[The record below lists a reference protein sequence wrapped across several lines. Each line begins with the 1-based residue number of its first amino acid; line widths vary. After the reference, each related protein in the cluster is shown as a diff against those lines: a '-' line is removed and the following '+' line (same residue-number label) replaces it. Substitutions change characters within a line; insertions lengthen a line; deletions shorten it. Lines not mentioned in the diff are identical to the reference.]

1 MHSISVIENT
11 PQPSSEQTHMQIR
24 RTLIA
29 LALSA
34 ALAVSLPHYYA
45 KAQATNA
52 DDAATPAA
60 APKVS
65 TYAAAEFKDIAYGHQ
80 SGVDQL
86 LDVYTNAA
94 SKPGAPAPVLV
105 YFHGG
110 AWHKGQ
116 RPAGSGSFNGFMK
129 MGFTVVNVEYRFSQV
144 ATAPAAVQDA
154 RCALAWIKANAA
166 KYNFDVTRIIPYGT
180 SAGGHLALMA
190 GMLPIPSDI
199 DLPSC
204 KDVPASAAILDFY
217 GPAELA
223 PAMGGAFKSPS
234 VMEWIGKDKQD
245 PIAYANLMSPIN
257 YVRKGDP
264 PVFIAHGA
272 NDPVVPHQ
280 TSVDLQAA
288 LTAAGVPT
296 DFYTVPVATHGQ
308 FPKDQMLIIYDS
320 IQTFLTQQH
329 ILAPAK

>member
-1 MHSISVIENT
+1 MHSVLTHARRADTPSIREN
-11 PQPSSEQTHMQIR
+11 SMQIR
-24 RTLIA
+24 RILAA

-34 ALAVSLPHYYA
+34 ALTLTLH
-45 KAQATNA
+45 AQTPAPAPSA
-52 DDAATPAA
+52 DDAAA

-65 TYAAAEFKDIAYGHQ
+65 PYASAEFKNIAYGHQ
-80 SGVDQL
+80 SNVDQL
-86 LDVYTNAA
+86 LDVYTNVAA
-94 SKPGAPAPVLV
+94 KPGAPAPVLV

-116 RPAGSGSFNGFMK
+116 RPASSGSFNGFMK

-154 RCALAWIKANAA
+154 RCALAWVKANAA
-166 KYNFDVTRIIPYGT
+166 KYNFDVTRIVPYGT

-199 DLPSC
+199 DLPNC
-204 KDVPASAAILDFY
+204 KDVPPSAAILDFY

-223 PAMGGAFKSPS
+223 PGMGGAFKSSS
-234 VMEWIGKDKQD
+234 VMEWIGKDKAD
-245 PIAYANLMSPIN
+245 PIAYAKLMSPIT

-280 TSVDLQAA
+280 TSVNLQAA
-288 LTAAGVPT
+288 LAAAGVPT

-308 FPKDQMLIIYDS
+308 FPKDQMLIIYDH
-320 IQTFLTQQH
+320 IQTFLAQQKV
-329 ILAPAK
+329 LQPK